1 MKVLILSCNTGQGHN
16 TAGKALVEY
25 FSDRGYTCE
34 MRDALEF
41 ASKKTSRIVSN
52 AYIKLA
58 THSPAIFGLAYYAGG
73 KISSDKHKSVVY
85 GANIRYANRLG
96 RYIVQQKFDAVVMPH
111 LFPAE
116 AVTYLRR
123 KHKLEDVRLYAVATD
138 YACIPFWEETE
149 LDGYFIPHED
159 LTEEFIRRGISR
171 NKLIP
176 TGIPVSK
183 RFSLPADRAH
193 ARTILNF
200 SGVRRIY
207 LVMTGS
213 MGFGNV
219 QALSDGLLSLCG
231 DDDRIIVMG
240 GNNTKLKE
248 KLRRRYADEPRVLVL
263 DFTREVDRY
272 MQACDV
278 LFTKP
283 GGLTSTE
290 AAVRNVPLIHTAP
303 IPGCE
308 TINADFFSSRGLSFC
323 LRNMGELESLVKSL
337 TEEEPVRQKML
348 EAQRREI
355 NAFAGDGICD
365 YIEAH
370 KR

>member
-1 MKVLILSCNTGQGHN
+1 
-16 TAGKALVEY
+16 
-25 FSDRGYTCE
+25 
-34 MRDALEF
+34 
-41 ASKKTSRIVSN
+41 
-52 AYIKLA
+52 
-58 THSPAIFGLAYYAGG
+58 
-73 KISSDKHKSVVY
+73 
-85 GANIRYANRLG
+85 
-96 RYIVQQKFDAVVMPH
+96 MPH

-193 ARTILNF
+193 TRTILNF

-219 QALSDGLLSLCG
+219 QVLSDGLLPLCG

-290 AAVRNVPLIHTAP
+290 AAVRNVPLIHTSP

>member
-16 TAGKALVEY
+16 AAGNALVEY
-25 FSDRGYTCE
+25 FSDRGDICE

-41 ASKKTSRIVSN
+41 ASKKTSSIVSN
-52 AYIKLA
+52 TYINLT
-58 THSPAIFGLAYYAGG
+58 THSPIIFGLAYYAGG

-85 GANIRYANRLG
+85 GANTRYANRLG
-96 RYIVQQKFDAVVMPH
+96 RYIIQQKFDAVVMPH

-123 KHKLEDVRLYAVATD
+123 KHKLEDVKLYAVATD

-149 LDGYFIPHED
+149 LDYYFIPHED
-159 LTEEFIRRGISR
+159 LLAEFVKRGVPR
-171 NKLIP
+171 EKLIP

-183 RFSLPADRAH
+183 CFARSSDKTKARLRLNLPEE
-193 ARTILNF
+193 
-200 SGVRRIY
+200 GRIF
-207 LVMTGS
+207 LLMTGS

-219 QALSDGLLSLCG
+219 QLISDKLLPLCTNK
-231 DDDRIIVMG
+231 DRIIIMG

-248 KLRRRYADEPRVLVL
+248 KLRRRYIEESRVSVL
-263 DFTREVDRY
+263 DFTREVDWY

-308 TINADFFSSRGLSFC
+308 TINAAFFQKKGLSYC
-323 LRNMGELESLVKSL
+323 LKNMGNLEKFINDLSDETIK
-337 TEEEPVRQKML
+337 ENML
-348 EAQRREI
+348 DAQRREI
-355 NAFAGDGICD
+355 NPLAGKDICD
-365 YIEAH
+365 FVEAH
-370 KR
+370 R

>member
-1 MKVLILSCNTGQGHN
+1 M
-16 TAGKALVEY
+16 E
-25 FSDRGYTCE
+25 TC
-34 MRDALEF
+34 RCC
-41 ASKKTSRIVSN
+41 
-52 AYIKLA
+52 
-58 THSPAIFGLAYYAGG
+58 P
-73 KISSDKHKSVVY
+73 
-85 GANIRYANRLG
+85 
-96 RYIVQQKFDAVVMPH
+96 
-111 LFPAE
+111 
-116 AVTYLRR
+116 
-123 KHKLEDVRLYAVATD
+123 
-138 YACIPFWEETE
+138 
-149 LDGYFIPHED
+149 
-159 LTEEFIRRGISR
+159 
-171 NKLIP
+171 
-176 TGIPVSK
+176 
-183 RFSLPADRAH
+183 
-193 ARTILNF
+193 
-200 SGVRRIY
+200 
-207 LVMTGS
+207 
-213 MGFGNV
+213 
-219 QALSDGLLSLCG
+219 DGLLPLCG

-290 AAVRNVPLIHTAP
+290 AAVRNVPLIHTSP